1 MWGINVFIMQ
11 IDYVKIS
18 CKEDVHICCT
28 NFAKQMERNL
38 HETTSWWKTYEKRL
52 FSEDL
57 EVRNASFCHWSLW
70 PCLLPHPTFMY
81 HSIKYIHRD
90 DTCPYNLTSSTTSQ
104 TSRSSENDRFSYFF
118 HQLVVSYKFCSIFFA
133 KFV

>member
-18 CKEDVHICCT
+18 CKEDVHICHT

-38 HETTSWWKTYEKRL
+38 HEITSRWKTYGKRL

-57 EVRNASFCHWSLW
+57 EVRDVVLAMVVEVRIYAYEVLNVEALSVLEIRGWILALYKA
-70 PCLLPHPTFMY
+70 P
-81 HSIKYIHRD
+81 IA
-90 DTCPYNLTSSTTSQ
+90 
-104 TSRSSENDRFSYFF
+104 RF
-118 HQLVVSYKFCSIFFA
+118 LDC
-133 KFV
+133 